1 MDAVESLVL
10 ASVTDWLTHSP
21 KFKPPHWLLLPSASK
36 RHLPFLHMFYIYL
49 YFNLGWAS
57 YDLRVLFIIMIVDK
71 HPNKCISGS
80 TTGTWTSTS
89 CGLTQSSTS
98 LFPSSFWSSSTLSHS
113 GLVVSLY
120 FSLPITLC
128 KRGLWFNLRFI
139 YFLCIYYLQETHR
152 ALPKPPGKHRD
163 DKRDQCEPAP
173 RGKVTLP
180 WLCRDYA
187 VTLPWLCRDYA
198 VTLPWLCRD
207 FAVTLPWLCCDFAV
221 TLPWLCRDV
230 AVTLWFW
237 SSVSRARHGGR
248 LTTGNRP
255 HRTGKAWLIK
265 QENRKLRVI
274 SNSFDKLEN

>member
-1 MDAVESLVL
+1 MTSDLSL
-10 ASVTDWLTHSP
+10 
-21 KFKPPHWLLLPSASK
+21 
-36 RHLPFLHMFYIYL
+36 
-49 YFNLGWAS
+49 WAS
-57 YDLRVLFIIMIVDK
+57 PCPGCTTPPATSWCPLWSTPSSTTCPSSLNWELSVLLAAQMRRITIRTIRTVPSLTWRWPQMISGEISQAKAIIIIIVDK

-207 FAVTLPWLCCDFAV
+207 FAVTMLWLCRDFAV
-221 TLPWLCRDV
+221 TLPWRCRDSLV
-230 AVTLWFW
+230 LVFCVQSQTWGETDY
-237 SSVSRARHGGR
+237 R
-248 LTTGNRP
+248 
-255 HRTGKAWLIK
+255 
-265 QENRKLRVI
+265 Q
-274 SNSFDKLEN
+274 

>member
-1 MDAVESLVL
+1 MRRITIRTIRTVPSLTWRWPQMISGEISQ
-10 ASVTDWLTHSP
+10 A
-21 KFKPPHWLLLPSASK
+21 KA
-36 RHLPFLHMFYIYL
+36 
-49 YFNLGWAS
+49 
-57 YDLRVLFIIMIVDK
+57 IIIIIVDK

-173 RGKVTLP
+173 RGKVQTCHLH
-180 WLCRDYA
+180 
-187 VTLPWLCRDYA
+187 T
-198 VTLPWLCRD
+198 
-207 FAVTLPWLCCDFAV
+207 V

-230 AVTLWFW
+230 AVTLWCW
-237 SSVSRARHGGR
+237 SSVVFCVQSQAQGETDYR
-248 LTTGNRP
+248 
-255 HRTGKAWLIK
+255 
-265 QENRKLRVI
+265 Q
-274 SNSFDKLEN
+274 